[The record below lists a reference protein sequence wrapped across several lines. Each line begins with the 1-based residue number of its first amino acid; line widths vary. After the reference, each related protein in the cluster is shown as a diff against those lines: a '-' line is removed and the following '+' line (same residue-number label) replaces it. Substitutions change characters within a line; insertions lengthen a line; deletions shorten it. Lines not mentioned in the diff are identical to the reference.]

1 MLKYLVQYRK
11 ITIEENGQPDN
22 LFYAWILSI
31 GLFVIAGIGLIILLT
46 SK

>member
-1 MLKYLVQYRK
+1 MQYRK
-11 ITIEENGQPDN
+11 ITIKENGQPGN

-31 GLFVIAGIGLIILLT
+31 SLFVIAGIGLIILLT